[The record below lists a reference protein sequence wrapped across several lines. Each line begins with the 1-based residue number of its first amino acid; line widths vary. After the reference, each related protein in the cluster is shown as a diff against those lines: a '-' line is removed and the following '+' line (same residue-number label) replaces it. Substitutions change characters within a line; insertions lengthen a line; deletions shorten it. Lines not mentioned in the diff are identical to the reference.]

1 MSALFRLLYVIA
13 VCHIGESHLC
23 DQVIQLNGSLGKPL
37 VLYQLRMMPE
47 YQTLSLT
54 TTNKTTKIP
63 FLVYDLIENQ
73 IMYPKANISD
83 SRYQFK
89 RDSSSVIIPK
99 LQKDDEK
106 KYELSVQRK
115 DFFSLV
121 CEIELKVYEQI
132 SNLTVSVTED
142 SRNDTCNVTME
153 CLMKTGDDVTFI
165 WMKDN
170 KTLSHNGST
179 LEISIATDNANSI
192 FRCTATNPVSE
203 GWSEHTLSSACNPNN
218 DNGFPDI
225 MFYILGSSLPILVTM
240 VAIIVIVIVIIKKKR
255 KRDIYSK
262 RCVNPPSIPESRPP
276 VPEPASEQ
284 RPEGIQTVYAIV
296 QKPKNQSIS
305 SDASKS
311 LPFSSVYE
319 LAGPCRN
326 NIQVQNSTDEI
337 WV

>member
-23 DQVIQLNGSLGKPL
+23 NQVIQLNGSLGKPL

-47 YQTLSLT
+47 YETLYLT
-54 TTNKTTKIP
+54 TTNTTAKIP
-63 FLVYDLIENQ
+63 FLVYHLIKNLT
-73 IMYPKANISD
+73 IYPEAND
-83 SRYQFK
+83 SGGRYQFK

-115 DFFSLV
+115 DFVWFV

-142 SRNDTCNVTME
+142 SRNDTCNVTMK
-153 CLMKTGDDVTFI
+153 CLMKTGDDVTFS

-179 LEISIATDNANSI
+179 LEISITTDNANSI

-225 MFYILGSSLPILVTM
+225 LFYILVSSSLIL
-240 VAIIVIVIVIIKKKR
+240 VAIIVIVIVMIKKKS
-255 KRDIYSK
+255 KRDIYLM
-262 RCVNPPSIPESRPP
+262 RCVKPPSMPESRPP

-319 LAGPCRN
+319 LAGPYRN
-326 NIQVQNSTDEI
+326 NIQVQNLTDEI
-337 WV
+337 RV

>member
-23 DQVIQLNGSLGKPL
+23 NQVIQLNGSLGKPL

-47 YQTLSLT
+47 YETLYLT
-54 TTNKTTKIP
+54 TTNTTAKIP
-63 FLVYDLIENQ
+63 FLVYHLIKNLT
-73 IMYPKANISD
+73 IYPEAND
-83 SRYQFK
+83 SGGRYQFK

-115 DFFSLV
+115 DFVWFV

-142 SRNDTCNVTME
+142 SRNDTCNVTMK
-153 CLMKTGDDVTFI
+153 CLMKTGDDVTFS

-179 LEISIATDNANSI
+179 LEISITTDNANSI

-218 DNGFPDI
+218 D
-225 MFYILGSSLPILVTM
+225 
-240 VAIIVIVIVIIKKKR
+240 
-255 KRDIYSK
+255 IYLM
-262 RCVNPPSIPESRPP
+262 RCVKPPSMPESRPP

-319 LAGPCRN
+319 LAGPYRN
-326 NIQVQNSTDEI
+326 NIQVQNLTDEI
-337 WV
+337 RRKYP